1 MKQQLQRKA
10 INQFP
15 YGEAHMHIFMNGT
28 DYKKAVADQKMVSA
42 IGDPRASCG
51 IPEARNHLAAGRR
64 GYLRNIKTDDGTG
77 LMPMGSPTGHRSL
90 PFTKGALRSNR
101 GKRLR
106 NHAGVQE
113 IDRGSAP
120 AGRTLRENYDLRHHG
135 LYSWRPDGY
144 SLADS
149 EIRELIHIAHEE
161 GFPVMAHT
169 NGSQAVRAAALAGVD
184 SIEHGNFCDEDALQA
199 LAASDAVWHLR

>member
-1 MKQQLQRKA
+1 MRKA

-28 DYKKAVADQKMVSA
+28 DYKKARSRPEKWCLRP
-42 IGDPRASCG
+42 GDPRASCG

-77 LMPMGSPTGHRSL
+77 TCLWDHL
-90 PFTKGALRSNR
+90 PDTDLCHSQKGALRSNR

-106 NHAGVQE
+106 NHAGVQG

-135 LYSWRPDGY
+135 LYSWRPDGTFTC
-144 SLADS
+144 
-149 EIRELIHIAHEE
+149 R
-161 GFPVMAHT
+161 
-169 NGSQAVRAAALAGVD
+169 R
-184 SIEHGNFCDEDALQA
+184 
-199 LAASDAVWHLR
+199 